1 MARRFYENGRQF
13 TDTMELAQ
21 IIAEVLDNLSEQHL
35 KDLYE
40 AIPDRL
46 LVVYALHGENL
57 KY

>member
-13 TDTMELAQ
+13 TDKMELAQ
-21 IIAEVLDNLSEQHL
+21 IIAKVLDNLSEQHL

-46 LVVYALHGENL
+46 LVACALHGENL